1 MNKIKFS
8 HWWRWKE
15 CCWKTNKTHGDDG
28 LIKVDEWVGKECI
41 RKMYVGANRMVCEYE
56 GVTHHHIIL

>member
-1 MNKIKFS
+1 MKTIKGML
-8 HWWRWKE
+8 
-15 CCWKTNKTHGDDG
+15 KTHGDDG
-28 LIKVDEWVGKECI
+28 LIKVDEWVGKECT